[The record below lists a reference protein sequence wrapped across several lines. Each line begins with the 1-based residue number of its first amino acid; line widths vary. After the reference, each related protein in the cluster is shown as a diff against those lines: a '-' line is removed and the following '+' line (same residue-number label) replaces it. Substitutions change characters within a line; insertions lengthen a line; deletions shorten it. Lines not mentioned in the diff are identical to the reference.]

1 MEFEHTA
8 PIWRDFPELVAG
20 GVYVEG
26 IDDQVDVD
34 ELLADLHREARAAL
48 AITPEGQR
56 PEIQAWRRT
65 FARMG
70 LKPTQY
76 RCAAESLLRR
86 FRKEDALPRIHPLVD
101 LLNAFS
107 LAYALPIAVFDLDR
121 VDDRLEVR
129 YADGDET
136 YLTFAGAEERPH
148 PGEVIFADAARHA
161 HARRWT
167 HRQSARSSITERTVR
182 VLIMIEAVHESA
194 AADVPLV
201 VDQLIDRLGQ
211 LWLSTPQSAVLT
223 AAHPRLTVCRGAIRR

>member
-1 MEFEHTA
+1 MEFQHAA

-20 GVYVEG
+20 GVYVER
-26 IDDQVDVD
+26 IDDRAAVDGLVD
-34 ELLADLHREARAAL
+34 ELQGEARAAL

-86 FRKEDALPRIHPLVD
+86 FRKEDTLPRIHPLVD

-107 LAYALPIAVFDLDR
+107 LAYALPIAVFDADR
-121 VDDRLEVR
+121 IDDRLEVR
-129 YADGDET
+129 YADGDES
-136 YLTFAGAEERPH
+136 YLTNALAEEHPH
-148 PGEVIFADAARHA
+148 PGEVIFADAGRHA

-167 HRQSARSSITERTVR
+167 HRQSARSTITDRTAR
-182 VLIMIEAVHESA
+182 VLIMIEGVHESA
-194 AADVPLV
+194 AVDVPLV
-201 VDQLIDRLGQ
+201 VDRLLDRLRG
-211 LWLSTPQSAVLT
+211 LWPVAPQAAVLT
-223 AAHPRLTVCRGAIRR
+223 AARPRLRWADD